1 MELISKR
8 YGRSPFIVIFIMMML
23 KMLLF
28 RHFVFQDIQADRLMT
43 DAASILT
50 LLLITELVTSA
61 KWRATV
67 FHILNAVL
75 SLLLFASTVYFS
87 YYGTVPTYTAL
98 HGLDQVLQ
106 IRSSVGSIIQ
116 ASFYIYFVDMI
127 VFAVISI
134 VNRIK
139 GIRSEGSRRIARPR
153 IAAVAFILS
162 IAISGGYIWSG
173 SAIPNEIVQAESL
186 GFLDYQVAAA
196 INAKKEKDALKN
208 GSVEETAAS
217 ADALQVSYF
226 NQAENA
232 VEAGTPN
239 YFGFAKGK
247 NVIVIQLEAFQNFA
261 INLSVGGKPVTP
273 VLNGLAKESFYFP
286 NFFQQIGQG
295 NTSDAEFL
303 SNTSIYPTGV
313 IAMSTGYGDKVLPSL
328 PRLLG
333 GHGYESNTFHINDVA
348 FWDRNRMYPA
358 LGFTKYYD
366 KPSFENDH
374 FNSFGAS
381 DEELYRVGLEK
392 LQALKQQNKP
402 FYAQF
407 VTTSSHHPFKVPS
420 AQQRIAMPDS
430 LQDTQLGN
438 YLTSLNYTDYALG
451 EFIKGLKAS
460 GLWEDT
466 VLVAYGDHSGL
477 QTKDNDPAW
486 VSEQLGINYDGEVS
500 RFNIPL
506 FVHVPGAEGKVVDQ
520 VGGQVD
526 IMPTVSNLLGVSLKD
541 EGYTAFGQ
549 DLLNT
554 SHNVIGMRYYLPT
567 GSFFNNDILF
577 VPGKGFEDGTAVDI
591 RTRKPVAEF
600 SQYRADYDYI
610 LELMKL
616 SDDYVRLLPKRA
628 P

>member
-1 MELISKR
+1 MELISKH

-28 RHFVFQDIQADRLMT
+28 RHFVFQRIQADRLMT

-61 KWRATV
+61 KWRGTV

-506 FVHVPGAEGKVVDQ
+506 FVHVPGTEGKVVDQ